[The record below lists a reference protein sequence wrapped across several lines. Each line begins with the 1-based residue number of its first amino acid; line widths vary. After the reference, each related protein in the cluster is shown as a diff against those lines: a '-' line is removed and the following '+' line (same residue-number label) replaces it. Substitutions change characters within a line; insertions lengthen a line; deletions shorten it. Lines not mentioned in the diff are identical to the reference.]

1 MHNCEI
7 MSIATG
13 KEQLGRKV
21 RAAAGVAMDAVE
33 TTRFYASLQDR
44 SDKLGKIVGKGLDQ
58 FGEDAA
64 NSSAGSEKLKKA
76 IIPDAVTDKQ
86 KELNKQYKEH
96 NDTIESFQK
105 IMERVGG
112 IAGIPKN
119 GPITDEEKEIVERIK
134 VILKEEG
141 EEILTRFDKSPREA
155 MNYMRDIIGEREG
168 AVRGALG
175 RWSISNIGEIP
186 DGELKMRSL
195 SSKIRGMRYHG
206 GVLNPRSLGATSTQ
220 ENVIGNIKEM
230 VNNKETVKGVE
241 EKLEAML
248 TAQALVSMVTA
259 VRDAMRKG
267 GGDLKG
273 ARTAAVSFYET
284 YRKEMENMAEKTK
297 TRNKVASIIEGGII
311 IGQMETRLDKL
322 RDLADD
328 AKGLLNDDKSQKGD
342 IIDKV
347 KELNDHNLVF
357 FAAGHAYMDMMN
369 PGDQKKM
376 NDLFKQAN
384 AILDEVKDAGKA
396 RKDIKFTMGMVNVG
410 KLNAIRAEGGGLIS
424 AINASTAAEV
434 LNALQ
439 NSSLAAA
446 GALLD
451 HLGNDP
457 EKIATLHRWLQ
468 EDANS
473 LKAAVRPT
481 GQTTTVSSVSPATI
495 NVAATPSAPPAAST
509 APP

>member
-13 KEQLGRKV
+13 GEQLRRKV
-21 RAAAGVAMDAVE
+21 RAAAGAAMDAVE
-33 TTRFYASLQDR
+33 TKRFYASLQDR
-44 SDKLGKIVGKGLDQ
+44 FDKVGKIVDKGLDQ
-58 FGEDAA
+58 FREDAA

-76 IIPDAVTDKQ
+76 IIPDATPEQEK
-86 KELNKQYKEH
+86 LNEQYKKH
-96 NDTIESFQK
+96 NDTIESFQE

-119 GPITDEEKEIVERIK
+119 GPITDEEKEIVKRIK
-134 VILKEEG
+134 VILKEKG

-195 SSKIRGMRYHG
+195 SSKIRGMRYHR

-230 VNNKETVKGVE
+230 VDKTDTVKGVE

-284 YRKEMENMAEKTK
+284 YGKEMENMAEKTK

-311 IGQMETRLDKL
+311 IEQMETRLDKL
-322 RDLADD
+322 KDLADD

-376 NDLFKQAN
+376 NDLFEQAN

-396 RKDIKFTMGMVNVG
+396 RSDISFTMGTVNVG
-410 KLNAIRAEGGGLIS
+410 KLNAIRAEGGDLIS

-434 LNALQ
+434 LNALK

-473 LKAAVRPT
+473 LKAAVRST
-481 GQTTTVSSVSPATI
+481 GQATTVNPVYATTI
-495 NVAATPSAPPAAST
+495 NVAATPPAPPTAST